1 MADNEILRMRPA
13 EIAEASARLDA
24 LAGRVEQLMHTESAH
39 LSVQAGARD
48 EVSQRVFTT
57 LAGVHETFGASAE
70 RGVTEM
76 RETAATLRAQ
86 AGDVSHLDD
95 GFAI

>member
-24 LAGRVEQLMHTESAH
+24 LATRVEQAMDSETAH

-48 EVSQRVFTT
+48 EVSQRVATT
-57 LAGVHETFGASAE
+57 LTGVHDAFGASAE

-86 AGDVSHLDD
+86 AGDVAHLDD